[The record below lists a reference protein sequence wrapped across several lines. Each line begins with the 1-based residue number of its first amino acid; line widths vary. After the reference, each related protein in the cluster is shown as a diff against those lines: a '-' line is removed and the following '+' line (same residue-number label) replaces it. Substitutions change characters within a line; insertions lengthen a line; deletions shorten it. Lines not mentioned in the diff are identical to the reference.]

1 MMDRPTTRART
12 EQVPFQERTPMLTVH
27 GVAKT
32 YRSKRGDVPAV
43 RDIDLDV
50 ARGGITSVVGPS
62 GCGKSTLLRML
73 AGLLP
78 ADGGEILLAGQRVT
92 GPSPRIGMM
101 FQHSALLQWRD
112 VLRNVLLPIDVLKL
126 SRTAYDARARELLA
140 QVGLAGFEKR
150 RPHELSGGM
159 QQRVA
164 ICRALIH
171 DPAVLLLDEP
181 FGALDSIT
189 REQLNDLLLTICKTG
204 NKTVVLVTHD
214 IEESVYLADQ
224 VVVMSSRPG
233 RIVEQVRVELP
244 YPRDW
249 RARSLPEF
257 ERATLRVRKAL
268 AGYIGLGAPS
278 GHDHAPGADE

>member
-1 MMDRPTTRART
+1 MAMPRSRTRAEGFPSGEHPT
-12 EQVPFQERTPMLTVH
+12 MLAVR
-27 GVAKT
+27 GVSKT

-43 RDIDLDV
+43 SDIDLEV
-50 ARGGITSVVGPS
+50 PQGSITSIVGPS
-62 GCGKSTLLRML
+62 GCGKSTLLRMM
-73 AGLLP
+73 AGLFP
-78 ADGGEILLAGQRVT
+78 ADSGEIVLGGQRVA
-92 GPSPRIGMM
+92 GPSQLVGMM

-112 VLRNVLLPIDVLKL
+112 VLSNVLLPVDVLKL
-126 SRTAYDARARELLA
+126 SRTEYESRGRELLA

-150 RPHELSGGM
+150 RPYELSGGM

-204 NKTVVLVTHD
+204 KKTVVLVTHD
-214 IEESVYLADQ
+214 IGESVYLADQ

-233 RIVEQVRVELP
+233 RIVDRVDVDLP

-249 RARSLPEF
+249 TARSLPEF
-257 ERATLRVRKAL
+257 DRTALRVRKAL
-268 AGYIGLGAPS
+268 ADYIGLTGPGGDAGGA
-278 GHDHAPGADE
+278 GAAE